1 MDRYEDFARSLIAPA
16 EDGAAVTPADGA
28 DLAQVTRAIYVGQ
41 GGSVSVQLASGA
53 QVALAGVPAGTLLPL
68 RARRVRATG
77 TTASGIVALW

>member
-16 EDGAAVTPADGA
+16 EDGAAVVPSDGA

-41 GGSVSVQLASGA
+41 GGTLAVQLASGA
-53 QVALAGVPAGTLLPL
+53 QVALNGVPGGTLLPL
-68 RARRVRATG
+68 RVRRVRSTG